1 MRLAMKLDWRI
12 VAPLLIVIAG
22 ILWGVIGLFST
33 ALSSAG
39 LEPVQI
45 TVVRCTIAAC
55 FLGIVLAIFKPHAFK
70 IHLRHIWVFLGTGV
84 LSIAFYNVCYF
95 ACIELCGLSFAAIL
109 LYTAPCF
116 VVLLSAFFFKEKLTA
131 HRFGSL
137 VLAFLGCLLV
147 VGVGSGNFGLSGF
160 GILLGLASGI
170 GYAFYS
176 LFARVALKHYE
187 PLTVMFYTFVCAA
200 LALIPFSHPVAI
212 VDLALNSSSSLVIML
227 ALSLVS
233 TVLPLFAIPLVLL
246 TWKQAK
252 HQLWLLLNL
261 WFRFLLGSWCLVR
274 FLPCLMF
281 LVS

>member
-39 LEPVQI
+39 LKPVQI

-55 FLGIVLAIFKPHAFK
+55 SLGIVLAFFKPHAFK

-116 VVLLSAFFFKEKLTA
+116 VVLLSAFSLKKA
-131 HRFGSL
+131 DGSSVRFSGVS
-137 VLAFLGCLLV
+137 FLGCLLV

-187 PLTVMFYTFVCAA
+187 PLTVMFYTLYA
-200 LALIPFSHPVAI
+200 LRWH
-212 VDLALNSSSSLVIML
+212 
-227 ALSLVS
+227 
-233 TVLPLFAIPLVLL
+233 
-246 TWKQAK
+246 
-252 HQLWLLLNL
+252 
-261 WFRFLLGSWCLVR
+261 
-274 FLPCLMF
+274 
-281 LVS
+281 